1 MREALLFGSD
11 PELFITRPDGRVV
24 AAHSVGIPY
33 LDKSP
38 EVVGGRYFRDGWAL
52 ELNPHPSENPSELYK
67 NIRNILNNVRMILPK
82 GHGFSSVPC
91 TYIDLSLLNDAP
103 DDVKEFGC
111 NPAYDA
117 YKMQVTKPDVDAKT
131 YPLRSLSGHLH
142 FSGLP
147 HLDNTDNYP
156 DIIKFLDLYVGLPLS
171 IIFSRKQQYERRN
184 FYGKAGEFRP
194 QRYSSGTRGLEYRT
208 PDAQVLNH
216 PQIFLFALHA
226 SEWVLRH
233 FPILKWDK
241 SVEADLQEAIN
252 KGDEKLQWKLLKEVS
267 GICTE
272 RMLRSIKK
280 RDTRFILSI

>member
-1 MREALLFGSD
+1 MLTFGSD
-11 PELFITRPDGRVV
+11 PELFITKPGGRIV

-38 EVVGGRYFRDGWAL
+38 EVTGGRYFRDGWAL
-52 ELNPHPSENPSELYK
+52 ELNPHPSTDPTELYK
-67 NIRNILNNVRMILPK
+67 NIKSILSTVKKMLPE

-91 TYIDLSLLNDAP
+91 TFIDLSQLKDAP

-117 YKMQVTKPDVDAKT
+117 YKLQVTKPDVDAKT

-171 IIFSRKQQYERRN
+171 IVFSRGAQYKRRA
-184 FYGKAGEFRP
+184 FYGRAGEFRP

-208 PDAQVLNH
+208 PDAQILNH
-216 PQIFLFALHA
+216 PRIFLFALQA
-226 SEWVLRH
+226 ATWVLQN
-233 FPILKWDK
+233 FPSFAWDK
-241 SVEADLQEAIN
+241 SIDADLQEAIN
-252 KGDEKLQWKLLKEVS
+252 EGNEKLQWRLLREVS
-267 GICTE
+267 GIYTE
-272 RMLRSIKK
+272 RMLRAIKK
-280 RDTRFILSI
+280 QDTRFNLSIR